1 MGVIDPR
8 TKWSKAGFGARL
20 FVDLCCCRCSLHGCP
35 PRYVPSSSPSPS
47 ASSSQC
53 SVIIPQAV
61 HTQDHHPPRPRSAPR
76 SPPSSRST
84 SSTRYTPSP
93 SHAPR
98 TSSPPSASH
107 STHPNLRSTLPCCS
121 SICNS
126 SRLTIDSLCRRRQQQ
141 RERTAVQRCRCSRP
155 AWRSSWRD

>member
-1 MGVIDPR
+1 MYYTVGVSSSITLKGWR
-8 TKWSKAGFGARL
+8 CAR
-20 FVDLCCCRCSLHGCP
+20 VVNLCRRSLLHGCP

-47 ASSSQC
+47 ASSQC
-53 SVIIPQAV
+53 SVIPHQAV

-84 SSTRYTPSP
+84 SSTHSTPSS
-93 SHAPR
+93 SHAPQ
-98 TSSPPSASH
+98 TSSRPSASH

-126 SRLTIDSLCRRRQQQ
+126 SHLIIDRHYRRLQLLQQ
-141 RERTAVQRCRCSRP
+141 RTAVQRCRCSRP
-155 AWRSSWRD
+155 P